1 MIKSRILVVD
11 DDIDTQN
18 LVQTLLEIEGYD
30 VQTAANGQEALTTVS
45 TTTIDLIILDVRLP
59 GIDGYEVCRRLK
71 SQPGSRS
78 IPILMYSASF
88 NHVEDKASEA
98 GADDFIVKPFAIDAL
113 LLKVRENLE
122 KQKT

>member
-30 VQTAANGQEALTTVS
+30 VQTASNGQEALTTVS

-71 SQPGSRS
+71 SHPDSRF
-78 IPILMYSASF
+78 IPIIMYSASF
-88 NHVEDKASEA
+88 NHVEDNALAS

-113 LLKVRENLE
+113 LSKVRENLE

>member
-1 MIKSRILVVD
+1 MIKNRILVVD

-18 LVQTLLEIEGYD
+18 LVKTLLEIEGYE
-30 VQTAANGQEALTTVS
+30 VQTADNGEDALTTVATS
-45 TTTIDLIILDVRLP
+45 PVDLIILDVRLP

-71 SQPGSRS
+71 SQPDSQS

-88 NHVEDKASEA
+88 NHVENKALES

-113 LLKVRENLE
+113 LSKVRKNLL
-122 KQKT
+122 KQKG